1 MAIKIPDELKSD
13 IPQTFWGK
21 VLTSTP
27 IVMTVVATALAG
39 LASSEM
45 TRAMYKRSLAAQ
57 QQSQAGAQWGYF
69 QAKRLRSAL
78 TRNSLDLL
86 RAAAPLRPV
95 DEPTLEP
102 AAQAALKDGR
112 LPELPA
118 AAAVDPAVKTA
129 LDEAATG
136 KTDIELAVVILPVKD
151 ETFAAALR
159 AAQDRVRAY
168 DVATTPINRA
178 LDAVESKTESRDVI
192 AACLRY
198 SVARYDAEAK
208 LNQAVAQIYELQVRK
223 SNLVSDRHHRRSQK
237 FFYGML
243 AAQAAV
249 IISTFAM
256 AARKRGL
263 LWGVAAT
270 AGTLAVSFGVYVYLF
285 V

>member
-21 VLTSTP
+21 ILAATP

-78 TRNSLDLL
+78 TRNTLDLL
-86 RAAAPLRPV
+86 RATTPLRPV
-95 DEPTLEP
+95 EDLTLEP
-102 AAQAALKDGR
+102 SAQAALKDGR
-112 LPELPA
+112 LPELPVA
-118 AAAVDPAVKTA
+118 AAMDPAVKRA

-136 KTDIELAVVILPVKD
+136 KADADLAGVILPVND
-151 ETFAAALR
+151 ETYAATLR

-168 DVATTPINRA
+168 DAATTPINRA
-178 LDAVESKTESRDVI
+178 LDVVESKTESRDVI

-263 LWGVAAT
+263 LWGVAAA
-270 AGTLAVSFGVYVYLF
+270 AGTLAVTFGVYVYLF